1 MDPSWEMDRFTK
13 MKNSRSDQLAGY
25 PKSRDS
31 DVEIPCHSIAC
42 SNAAMQAAKDEG
54 RGLSGAQIPTGNIFR
69 YL

>member
-1 MDPSWEMDRFTK
+1 MGVCLVVTT
-13 MKNSRSDQLAGY
+13 QLW
-25 PKSRDS
+25 S